1 MQGKIIINGAT
12 GFVGSNLSR
21 ELLKNNY
28 SIIALTRNPEKVK
41 SIFCDRVTPILFDAT
56 AINNSADQFENA
68 HAVINLAGQNISSG
82 RWTAAKKEMILSSR
96 LDSVNNLVSV
106 IKHLNN
112 KPEVFIQASAIGYYG
127 DRENEKLTE
136 NSSPGSGFLADVI
149 QKLEKACKV
158 VENTGVRSVI
168 LRIGVVLGK
177 DGGALPKMILPYRLF
192 AGGHVGKGTQWF
204 SWIHLEDLIDTVRF
218 FLKDQN
224 LSGIFNLTSPN
235 PVTMKEFSKIL
246 GKVINRP
253 SWLPVPGFV
262 LKLIYG
268 EMARETL
275 LSGSRVIPE
284 KLLDAGFKF
293 KFPDTEKALED
304 ILKTNKEI

>member
-127 DRENEKLTE
+127 DREDEKLTE

-149 QKLEKACKV
+149 QKLEKACKT

-192 AGGHVGKGTQWF
+192 AGGHVGKGIQWF

-218 FLKDQN
+218 FLNDQN

-246 GKVINRP
+246 GKVISRP

-275 LSGSRVIPE
+275 LSGSRVLPE
-284 KLLDAGFKF
+284 KLLNAGFEF

-304 ILKTNKEI
+304 ILKS